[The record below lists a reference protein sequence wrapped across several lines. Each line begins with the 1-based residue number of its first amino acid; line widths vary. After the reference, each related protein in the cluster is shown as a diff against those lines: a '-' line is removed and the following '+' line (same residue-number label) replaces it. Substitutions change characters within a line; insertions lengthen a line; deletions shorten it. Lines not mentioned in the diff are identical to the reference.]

1 VTQRRAADHP
11 PRRGFSS
18 TLHAMDAAGQK
29 TAAHRGASTR
39 DDAPRTPPA
48 HAGASVDEEPIVRP
62 SIRMEWASLLFMHWR
77 VDARLLRPLVPEALD
92 IDTYDGSAWI
102 GIIPFT
108 MPSIGPARLP
118 RALAKRRMHESNVRT
133 YVTAGEERGVWF
145 FSLDASNRLMV
156 EGARGWYNLPYFNAG
171 RHLHRHADTV
181 YYAMHR
187 TDRRAN
193 PALFAGR
200 YWPTSP
206 VFQSQPGTLESW
218 LTERY
223 YLYAMGRGGDVYQG
237 RIHHDP
243 WPLQRAEADIQINS
257 VAASH
262 GIVLP
267 PTEPLLHYSHVV
279 QVKAWPIK
287 RVS

>member
-1 VTQRRAADHP
+1 MTALPLPATPPVMYQRWHDLLFAHWPVPADDMERLLPDALTVDTWDGEAWVAVVPFRMSHI
-11 PRRGFSS
+11 
-18 TLHAMDAAGQK
+18 TL
-29 TAAHRGASTR
+29 RGA
-39 DDAPRTPPA
+39 PP
-48 HAGASVDEEPIVRP
+48 V
-62 SIRMEWASLLFMHWR
+62 
-77 VDARLLRPLVPEALD
+77 PLTNAMLE
-92 IDTYDGSAWI
+92 
-102 GIIPFT
+102 F
-108 MPSIGPARLP
+108 
-118 RALAKRRMHESNVRT
+118 NVRT
-133 YVTAGEERGVWF
+133 YVTYKGVPGVWF

-156 EGARGWYNLPYFNAG
+156 EVARGWYNLPYFNAG
-171 RHLHRHADTV
+171 MHLHRHADTV

-243 WPLQRAEADIQINS
+243 WPLQQAEADIQINS

-279 QVKAWPIK
+279 QVKAWPIE